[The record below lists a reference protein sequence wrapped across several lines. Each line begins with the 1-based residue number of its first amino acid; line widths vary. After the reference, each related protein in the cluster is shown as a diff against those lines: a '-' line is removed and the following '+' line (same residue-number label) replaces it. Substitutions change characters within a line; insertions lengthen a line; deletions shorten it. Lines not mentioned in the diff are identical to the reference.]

1 MSLIKIK
8 DYPQYVKD
16 DTTNAVLN
24 NDLTALNE
32 YKIKKQLQTNI
43 NTINTEMENIKSDIS
58 EIKSLLLALTKIKE

>member
-1 MSLIKIK
+1 MSLIKVQ

-32 YKIKKQLQTNI
+32 YKIKKHLETP
-43 NTINTEMENIKSDIS
+43 TPPRSG
-58 EIKSLLLALTKIKE
+58 